1 MRTMILTAVALLAFS
16 TQSMAQNSGIMV
28 LLNACQRGNMS
39 ACQAIQPIIG
49 NACRQGQQQ
58 ACGLQKSILASRQN
72 SASAAA
78 VNERAMYQRCFSG
91 DAQACKRLR
100 EGPKRDTSDKVLDL
114 PGMSR

>member
-1 MRTMILTAVALLAFS
+1 MRTLIIAAAALLALPA
-16 TQSMAQNSGIMV
+16 QAMAQNSGLDM

-58 ACGLQKSILASRQN
+58 ACNLQRSIIATRQN

-78 VNERAMYQRCFSG
+78 TNERALHQRCFSG
-91 DAQACKRLR
+91 DALACKRLE

-114 PGMSR
+114 PGISR

>member
-1 MRTMILTAVALLAFS
+1 MRLTILAAVALLSLPIEA
-16 TQSMAQNSGIMV
+16 MAQNSGVML

-58 ACGLQKSILASRQN
+58 ACSLQRSILARRQN
-72 SASAAA
+72 GGSAEA
-78 VNERAMYQRCFSG
+78 VNERALHQRCFSG
-91 DAQACKRLR
+91 DALACKRLQ
-100 EGPKRDTSDKVLDL
+100 EGPKRDAKENGLDL

>member
-1 MRTMILTAVALLAFS
+1 MRMMIIAAAALLALPV
-16 TQSMAQNSGIMV
+16 QAMAQNSGIMV

-58 ACGLQKSILASRQN
+58 ACSLQKSILARRLN
-72 SASAAA
+72 SGSAEA
-78 VNERAMYQRCFSG
+78 VNERALHQRCFSG
-91 DAQACKRLR
+91 DALACKRLQ
-100 EGPKRDTSDKVLDL
+100 EGPKRDAGDKLLDL